1 MLLAVG
7 CVTLPVGMIPWSEP
21 TPEMLIE
28 KDLDI
33 GVVGDVTEVDNAG
46 DIQVSGVG
54 LVTGLDGTGSSPK
67 GPWREMLEQQLRKM
81 KIENTA
87 ALLNSPNNALVLVT
101 TWIPP
106 GARPG
111 EHLDIE
117 IMLPEGSKTTS
128 LKGGYLVETSLRD
141 HAVTTDLSPD
151 AKAKQLLPGHVL
163 AKAKGPLITGLG
175 DPLDPH
181 EQKQAYIWSGG
192 VSLVPRAY
200 VFKMT
205 TKDVKKSAKVTSNIA
220 SRINIQFQDDPKK
233 MKAAQSMRDLMLL
246 DGVTQG
252 LNGAFTPGLGQGEM
266 AKAVNKEYVSIRVP
280 YAYRYNHERFL
291 RVARL
296 LPIVET
302 PEAMARYR
310 DRLEKLILDPKQ
322 CIRAAY
328 RLEALGEKSAPV
340 LRKALESDNPLV
352 RFCAA
357 ESLTYLGSTAGVEEL
372 AKLVIAH
379 SEYRAYGLLALA
391 GLDEAICRNKLGEL
405 MLVNDPQLRSGA
417 FRALRLLDENDPRL
431 NDEAV
436 AGQFFL
442 HRVAPES
449 EQLVLFSMHK
459 RAEIVLFGPEIRVQ
473 MPVKVLAGGEFT
485 ITAESDDTRV
495 MVSRLTVKGTQ
506 RKQTTPLLEDVIRT
520 MADLGAGYAETI
532 DLLKALDEQHALP
545 CAVSHIMPPGPSGLE
560 SLMAGANGSPQPE
573 ATAGDEDCPQ
583 DADQDLIPGPS
594 PGAMATALRGHA
606 SRLPRMGDVDPR
618 NDRFAPHGPSSPWP
632 SHASL
637 PIRCWPITSIL

>member
-1 MLLAVG
+1 MHPLRFAVPFAILLAVG
-7 CVTLPVGMIPWSEP
+7 CVTLPTGMTPWGEP

-54 LVTGLDGTGSSPK
+54 LVTGLDGTGSSPR
-67 GPWREMLEQQLRKM
+67 GTWREMLEAQLRKM
-81 KIENTA
+81 KVENAA

-111 EHLDIE
+111 EHLDVE
-117 IMLPEGSKTTS
+117 IVLPEGSKTTS

-151 AKAKQLLPGHVL
+151 AKSKQLLPGHVL
-163 AKAKGPLITGLG
+163 AKAKGPLITGMG
-175 DPLDPH
+175 DPNDPR
-181 EQKQAYIWSGG
+181 EQKRAVVWSGG

-205 TKDVKKSAKVTSNIA
+205 KDDKKSARVTSNIA

-233 MKAAQSMRDLMLL
+233 LQAAQSMRDLMLL
-246 DGVTQG
+246 EGVMQG
-252 LNGAFTPGLGQGEM
+252 LNGAFMPGLGQGEM

-296 LPIVET
+296 LPIVES
-302 PEAMARYR
+302 PAAMTHYR
-310 DRLEKLILDPKQ
+310 ERLDKILFDPKQ
-322 CIRAAY
+322 CIRASL
-328 RLEALGEKSAPV
+328 RLESLGEKSVPI

-357 ESLTYLGSTAGVEEL
+357 ESLTYLGSTAGVEEI
-372 AKLVIAH
+372 AKLVVTH

-391 GLDEAICRNKLGEL
+391 SLDEAICRNKLGEL

-417 FRALRLLDENDPRL
+417 FRGLRLLDENDPRL
-431 NDEAV
+431 NDEPI

-459 RAEIVLFGPEIRVQ
+459 RAEIVLFGPEIRVR
-473 MPVKVLAGGEFT
+473 MPVKILAGGEFT
-485 ITAESDDTRV
+485 ITAEADDTRIT
-495 MVSRLTVKGTQ
+495 VSRLTVKGTQ
-506 RKQTTPLLEDVIRT
+506 RKQTSSTLEDVIRT

-545 CAVSHIMPPGPSGLE
+545 CAVSHVLPPGPGGLE
-560 SLMAGANGSPQPE
+560 SLMAGASG
-573 ATAGDEDCPQ
+573 
-583 DADQDLIPGPS
+583 
-594 PGAMATALRGHA
+594 
-606 SRLPRMGDVDPR
+606 
-618 NDRFAPHGPSSPWP
+618 SSPAETPP
-632 SHASL
+632 STTA
-637 PIRCWPITSIL
+637 RR